1 MAPTQHNDFGGLIQD
16 KAMMTR
22 RRALSFLGAAGFLAA
37 CGDNSLT
44 NSSTSTVNTSTSTQQ
59 TNSGAEIPSET
70 QGPYPA
76 DGTNGPNV
84 LTDGAVVRQDLT
96 SSFGNYSG
104 TASGIPTTFKFT
116 IVDAQTGSPVPNAAM
131 YLWHCTAEGQYS
143 LYEVTDQ
150 NYLRGMQISD
160 ASGKVN
166 FSSIFPGCYSGR
178 WPHCHFE
185 IFDSLEVANSGA
197 NARKT
202 SQLALPQH
210 ECELAY
216 ADSSYG
222 NSLDNLGRLSLT
234 TDGIFSDG
242 WSDQLGTVTGSRAE
256 GFTVNLLV
264 RV

>member
-1 MAPTQHNDFGGLIQD
+1 
-16 KAMMTR
+16 
-22 RRALSFLGAAGFLAA
+22 
-37 CGDNSLT
+37 
-44 NSSTSTVNTSTSTQQ
+44 
-59 TNSGAEIPSET
+59 
-70 QGPYPA
+70 
-76 DGTNGPNV
+76 
-84 LTDGAVVRQDLT
+84 
-96 SSFGNYSG
+96 
-104 TASGIPTTFKFT
+104 
-116 IVDAQTGSPVPNAAM
+116 M
-131 YLWHCTAEGQYS
+131 YLWHCTADGQYS

-222 NSLDNLGRLSLT
+222 NSLENLGRLSLT

-242 WSDQLGTVTGSRAE
+242 WSDQLGTVTGSRTE

>member
-1 MAPTQHNDFGGLIQD
+1 MAPTQLNDFGGLIQD
-16 KAMMTR
+16 KAMTTR

-37 CGDNSLT
+37 CGDSSLT
-44 NSSTSTVNTSTSTQQ
+44 NSSTTTVNSSTSTQQ

-84 LTDGAVVRQDLT
+84 LIDGAVVRQDLT
-96 SSFGNYSG
+96 SSFGDYSG
-104 TASGIPTTFKFT
+104 TASGIPTTFTFT
-116 IVDAQTGSPVPNAAM
+116 IIDAQTGLPVPNAAM
-131 YLWHCTAEGQYS
+131 YLWHCTADGQYS

-150 NYLRGMQISD
+150 NYLRGLQISD

-210 ECELAY
+210 ECEIA
-216 ADSSYG
+216 
-222 NSLDNLGRLSLT
+222 
-234 TDGIFSDG
+234 
-242 WSDQLGTVTGSRAE
+242 
-256 GFTVNLLV
+256 
-264 RV
+264 

>member
-1 MAPTQHNDFGGLIQD
+1 MASTKHEDFGGLMQD
-16 KAMMTR
+16 KALMTR
-22 RRALSFLGAAGFLAA
+22 RSALSLLGAAGFLAA
-37 CGDNSLT
+37 CGDSSLT
-44 NSSTSTVNTSTSTQQ
+44 KSTTTTVNSSTSTQQ

-76 DGTNGPNV
+76 DGTNGPNA
-84 LTDGAVVRQDLT
+84 LNDGAVVRKDLT
-96 SSFGNYSG
+96 SSFGEYSG
-104 TASGIPTTFKFT
+104 TASGIPTTFTFT

-131 YLWHCTAEGQYS
+131 YLWHCTAGGQYS

-150 NYLRGMQISD
+150 NYLRGMQTSD
-160 ASGKVN
+160 ASGKIT
-166 FSSIFPGCYSGR
+166 FSSIFPGCYRGR

-185 IFDSLEVANSGA
+185 IFDSLEIANSGA

-210 ECELAY
+210 ECELVY

-222 NSLDNLGRLSLT
+222 NSLNNLGQLSLS

-242 WSDQLGTVTGSRAE
+242 WTDQLATVTGSTTE